1 MVIVINQIFMKN
13 KIETLEAIHDQLLEE
28 KTRLEIAIRN
38 LADRNDDEIIVPR
51 ITPFCKEGQK
61 TKKELAAEYAER
73 AEKINHALKITEAM
87 IEEQKNG

>member
-1 MVIVINQIFMKN
+1 MKN
-13 KIETLEAIHDQLLEE
+13 KIETLESIHDQLLEE

-38 LADRNDDEIIVPR
+38 LADRNDDEIIIPR

-61 TKKELAAEYAER
+61 TKKELVAEYAER
-73 AEKINHALKITEAM
+73 AEKITHALETTEAV